1 MASPKETIHLPAITE
16 RTPSVYPLADNL
28 KGSLHP
34 SIEAQSTRDFIVKHN
49 VKQLSIWF
57 KTWHAWQQR
66 ILVCHLMKHCSKQ
79 HLEFLATSLEPI
91 LHLDFSSS
99 LVPHMKSLHWDGVA
113 MFQIHRT
120 VLQSTINPSILEVE
134 DSLAY
139 LDSIPTTLLTNSK
152 DSSKVTTQ
160 DNRLLPVSARSKR
173 ESLLPALPLTHI
185 QHVAAVT
192 TTSKQPGLKNAVS
205 TCRQRFSSVPNFKS
219 TSDLLKHVKCKDFFK
234 PARQKCHRRSRSVG
248 TDPAVNIGGR
258 RRSAQKSVHFQL
270 AEQFKRQ
277 LAIVSDVSFV
287 FSDLHPTCADLCT
300 ASDNVVAKAWEH
312 S

>member
-1 MASPKETIHLPAITE
+1 M
-16 RTPSVYPLADNL
+16 
-28 KGSLHP
+28 HP
-34 SIEAQSTRDFIVKHN
+34 SLEAQSTRDFIVRHN
-49 VKQLSIWF
+49 VKRLSIWF

-66 ILVCHLMKHCSKQ
+66 VLVCHLMKHCSKQ
-79 HLEFLATSLEPI
+79 HLEFLATALEPI

-99 LVPHMKSLHWDGVA
+99 LIPHMQSLHLDGVA
-113 MFQIHRT
+113 TFQIHRT
-120 VLQSTINPSILEVE
+120 VLQSTISPSVLEVE

-152 DSSKVTTQ
+152 DSSEVTTQ
-160 DNRLLPVSARSKR
+160 DRRLPPLSARSKR

-192 TTSKQPGLKNAVS
+192 TTSKQPGLKNTVS
-205 TCRQRFSSVPNFKS
+205 MCRQRFSSVPNFKS

-234 PARQKCHRRSRSVG
+234 PARQKSHRRSRSVG
-248 TDPAVNIGGR
+248 TYPAVNIGGR
-258 RRSAQKSVHFQL
+258 RRPAQKSDHFQL

-287 FSDLHPTCADLCT
+287 FPGLHPACAALCT
-300 ASDNVVAKAWEH
+300 ASDKH
-312 S
+312 CCKGLGT